1 MWYVYYTQYGR
12 PVTILTYRRGRHGRA
27 VNRTEGRTEMIRL
40 AVFLGNPGREYERTR
55 HNLAWLTADALSFTP
70 DLVWQ
75 KKFKGETAQHR
86 TAAGIVYLLKPATF
100 MNVSGESVL
109 PAARFYKI
117 APEELLVVH
126 DDIELP
132 FGEAAFRKGGG
143 LAGHNG
149 LRSISKVLGT
159 PEFYRFRLGV
169 SRPARGSVS
178 AHVLGRFSPEEEISL
193 PPYLEAAAKFLER
206 ALTEDPAKTAAS
218 SGRMTL
224 IQG

>member
-1 MWYVYYTQYGR
+1 M
-12 PVTILTYRRGRHGRA
+12 
-27 VNRTEGRTEMIRL
+27 EGRTEMIRL
-40 AVFLGNPGREYERTR
+40 AVFLGNPGREYARTR
-55 HNLAWLTADALSFTP
+55 HNLAWLAADTLPFAP

-86 TAAGIVYLLKPATF
+86 TSSGIVHLLKPATF

-109 PAARFYKI
+109 QAAQFYKVPP
-117 APEELLVVH
+117 AGLLVVH

-132 FGEAAFRKGGG
+132 FGDAAFRKGGG

-149 LRSISKVLGT
+149 LRSIAGVLGT

-178 AHVLGRFSPEEEISL
+178 AHVLGRFSAEEEISL
-193 PPYLEAAAKFLER
+193 PLYLQAAAGFLET
-206 ALTEDPAKTAAS
+206 ALAADPEKTAAS
-218 SGRMTL
+218 SVRMNL
-224 IQG
+224 IRT